1 MIDAVIIFCAGVIGY
16 TYIGYPILL
25 WLLNRL
31 GVAGDTQTSFED
43 RWPSATLVIPVHN
56 GETVLRQK
64 LINCDALQ
72 YNGDLSIL
80 FVLDG
85 CSDGSESVL
94 REGIANE
101 LCRWPVSIYD
111 SGTRVGKETALRQ
124 ALGDVKTEVLVFS
137 DADADF
143 SPSTVAE
150 LVGPLANPKIGVCC
164 GRETHVSAAGGGAG
178 EGEGLFYRYEN
189 QIKKWQIPICSMTYV
204 QGGVFSIK
212 RELFPERIKPGC
224 TQDGVIAFE
233 TVLAGQAVRFVPTA
247 VSTEPYKIT
256 VGQDF
261 ARRVRTVCRAF
272 FAVLCYSKL
281 FFLPRTLWY
290 GFHLMSH
297 RVLRW
302 FFIPLF
308 VIMLAAAIV
317 DVFNHPILWV
327 LIAAQIGFVM
337 LAVIGW
343 FNESKGRRMKLPYF
357 AYYFVIL
364 HTAAFIAVIKTF
376 LGHRVVTWQPT
387 ETLPENG

>member
-1 MIDAVIIFCAGVIGY
+1 MIYAVILVCAVVIGY
-16 TYIGYPILL
+16 TYLGYPVLL
-25 WLLNRL
+25 WVLNRL
-31 GVAGDTQTSFED
+31 GVKDNQEASFGDQ
-43 RWPSATLVIPVHN
+43 WPSATLVIPVHN

-64 LINCDALQ
+64 LANCDGLQ
-72 YNGDLSIL
+72 YEGDLSIL

-85 CSDGSESVL
+85 CNDGSEAVL
-94 REGIANE
+94 REGIAQNV
-101 LCRWPVSIYD
+101 CRWPVSLFD
-111 SGTRVGKETALRQ
+111 SGERVGKETALRQ
-124 ALGDVKTEVLVFS
+124 ALGTVSSDVLVFS

-143 SPSTVAE
+143 SASTVAE
-150 LVGPLANPKIGVCC
+150 LVGPLASSKVGVCC
-164 GRETHVSAAGGGAG
+164 GRETHVSSAGAGAG

-189 QIKKWQIPICSMTYV
+189 QIKEWQIPICSMTYV

-272 FAVLCYSKL
+272 FAVVCYAKL
-281 FFLPRTLWY
+281 FLLPHTLWY
-290 GFHLMSH
+290 GFNLMSH

-308 VIMLAAAIV
+308 FVMLVAAILGV
-317 DVFNHPILWV
+317 GTHPELWLLV
-327 LIAAQIGFVM
+327 AAQVGFIV

-343 FNESKGRRMKLPYF
+343 FMESQCRRMKIPYF

-364 HTAAFIAVIKTF
+364 HTAAFIAVVKTI

-387 ETLPENG
+387 ETLPET

>member
-1 MIDAVIIFCAGVIGY
+1 MIYAVILFCAVVIGY
-16 TYIGYPILL
+16 TYVGYPVLL
-25 WLLNRL
+25 WVLNRL
-31 GVAGDTQTSFED
+31 GARNNQEASFGDQ
-43 RWPSATLVIPVHN
+43 WPSATLVIPVHN

-64 LINCDALQ
+64 LTNCDGLQ
-72 YNGDLSIL
+72 YEGDLSIL

-85 CSDGSESVL
+85 CNDGSEAVL
-94 REGIANE
+94 RECIAQNV
-101 LCRWPVSIYD
+101 CRWPVSLFD
-111 SGTRVGKETALRQ
+111 SGERVGKEAALRQ
-124 ALGDVKTEVLVFS
+124 ALGTVSSDVLVFS

-143 SPSTVAE
+143 SSSTVAE
-150 LVGPLANPKIGVCC
+150 LVGPLTNPKVGVCC
-164 GRETHVSAAGGGAG
+164 GRETHISAAGAGAG

-212 RELFPERIKPGC
+212 RELFPKRIKPGC

-272 FAVLCYSKL
+272 FAVACYAKL
-281 FFLPRTLWY
+281 FLLPRTLWY

-308 VIMLAAAIV
+308 LVMFVAAILGV
-317 DVFNHPILWV
+317 GTYPELWL
-327 LIAAQIGFVM
+327 LITAQIGFLV
-337 LAVIGW
+337 LALIGW
-343 FNESKGRRMKLPYF
+343 FIESQGRRMKLPYF

-364 HTAAFIAVIKTF
+364 HTAAFIAVVKTI

-387 ETLPENG
+387 ETLPET